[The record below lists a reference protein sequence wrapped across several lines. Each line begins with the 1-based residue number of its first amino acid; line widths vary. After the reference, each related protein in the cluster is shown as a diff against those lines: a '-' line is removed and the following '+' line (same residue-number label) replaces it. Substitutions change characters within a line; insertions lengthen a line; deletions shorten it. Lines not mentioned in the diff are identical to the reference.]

1 MQPIYISSLFL
12 EAVHLLPQYA
22 LFSESDDDEA
32 TRVAT
37 IICSLSF
44 VAVTVVHIAEQYVMY
59 TMYRFMGDFWVR
71 AVWTHGASVAY
82 FIVGTACLVS
92 AVSSRPKQKKLEKN

>member
-22 LFSESDDDEA
+22 LFSGSNNDEA
-32 TRVAT
+32 TRFAT

-44 VAVTVVHIAEQYVMY
+44 VAVTVVRIAEQYVMY

-71 AVWTHGASVAY
+71 TVWTHGASVAY
-82 FIVGTACLVS
+82 LTVGTACLVS
-92 AVSSRPKQKKLEKN
+92 VVLSRPKQKKLEKN